1 MIALWEM
8 VAELDRRAEVARRES
23 DWLTSGRLM
32 EARRVLFH
40 VAVTAPDPAGPDLSD
55 RATLYTSVH
64 LQEQGRTS

>member
-8 VAELDRRAEVARRES
+8 VAELDRRAEAARRDR

-40 VAVTAPDPAGPDLSD
+40 VAVTAPDPGAGDVAAPDGGTPDHLIV
-55 RATLYTSVH
+55 YT
-64 LQEQGRTS
+64 R